1 MGLHEVQEL
10 LGHQSLTTTTVY
22 AVPRME
28 EVIEHYR
35 AHLSSRTS
43 SAADSSPAGQPYDP
57 DELRVLWGNQ

>member
-22 AVPRME
+22 AVPHME

-35 AHLSSRTS
+35 THLSSRTL
-43 SAADSSPAGQPYDP
+43 QP
-57 DELRVLWGNQ
+57 GT